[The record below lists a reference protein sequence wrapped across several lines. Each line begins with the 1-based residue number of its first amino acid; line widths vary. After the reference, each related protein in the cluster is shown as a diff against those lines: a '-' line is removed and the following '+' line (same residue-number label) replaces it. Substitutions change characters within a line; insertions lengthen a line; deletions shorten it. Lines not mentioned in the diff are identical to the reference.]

1 MVEWIH
7 QTEGIWTYI
16 VLFLLS
22 AAPWLEVFLVIPL
35 GVGMG
40 LDPVA
45 VAVTGFIGNW
55 IPILLIGIFFRQL
68 SAWLAKRKERKRLK
82 RRIVIRE
89 TYSVSDGASER
100 KFGLRQEQEHEHEH
114 EQQKLELGREKRRQ
128 MLEQEL
134 EQELEKDKEEED
146 KKQRRA
152 RGIWVKYGLPGLAL
166 LAPAIVGTDIAAIL
180 ALAFGSPRK
189 LVMIW
194 MTISLLLWTLVL
206 TVSAVY
212 GFSFVGLH
220 S

>member
-1 MVEWIH
+1 MIDWIN

-40 LDPVA
+40 LDPIA

-55 IPILLIGIFFRQL
+55 IPILLIGVFFKQL
-68 SAWLAKRKERKRLK
+68 SMWLASRKERKRLK
-82 RRIVIRE
+82 RALVE
-89 TYSVSDGASER
+89 GDTYSEIDDASE
-100 KFGLRQEQEHEHEH
+100 QEQ
-114 EQQKLELGREKRRQ
+114 Q
-128 MLEQEL
+128 
-134 EQELEKDKEEED
+134 D
-146 KKQRRA
+146 KKHRRA

-166 LAPAIVGTDIAAIL
+166 LAPAIIGTDIAAIL
-180 ALAFGSPRK
+180 ALAFGSPRR

-194 MTISLLLWTLVL
+194 MTISLLLWSIVL
-206 TVSAVY
+206 AVGSVY
-212 GFSFVGLH
+212 GFSFVGMH